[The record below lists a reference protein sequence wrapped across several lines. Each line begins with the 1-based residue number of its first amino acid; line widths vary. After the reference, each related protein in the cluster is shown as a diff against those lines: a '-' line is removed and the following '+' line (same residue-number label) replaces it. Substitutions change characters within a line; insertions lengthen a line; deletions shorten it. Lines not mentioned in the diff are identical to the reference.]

1 MPRHVTDLHSAAY
14 DGALTQEERRRYDAH
29 LAGCADCRAT
39 AAELRQA
46 VDALRAL
53 PAAQMPH
60 RVVLPATPP
69 QPERGRP
76 RIAWPQR
83 IPRPQLTPAWGAA
96 ALTVAGLAIAIVAVR
111 GHAGGGSVES
121 SSALRA
127 PSVLDTGGGSAAR
140 PVVPTAGIGT
150 CPLPVAVVPQPSGAS
165 AEPQGFANSTRV
177 TTPQRPSQQLTLAT
191 TASKVAPGERVLV
204 FAALTS
210 SSSAGGATAVVPCV
224 TLHDQGAT
232 ALAPASSAAAD
243 SAASTGKGPTPPAG
257 PAGTSVPAPGAAELV
272 PAPNTLLNGAQVQ
285 AFAPYAL
292 LPSLAVASPTAG
304 ALAGLPLQVLQ
315 IPANVA
321 PGTVL
326 QVVALVPSGLPGSA
340 DQPAVEAVLTLV
352 VS

>member
-1 MPRHVTDLHSAAY
+1 MPARHVTDLHSAAY
-14 DGALTQEERRRYDAH
+14 DGALTSDERRRYDTH
-29 LAGCADCRAT
+29 LAGCPDCRTA

-69 QPERGRP
+69 QPERRRL
-76 RIAWPQR
+76 RIPWPQR

-96 ALTVAGLAIAIVAVR
+96 VLTVAGLAIAIVAVR
-111 GHAGGGSVES
+111 GHAGGGSVETN
-121 SSALRA
+121 SAVRA
-127 PSVLDTGGGSAAR
+127 PSGLDIGGGGAAR
-140 PVVPTAGIGT
+140 SVVPTAGIGT
-150 CPLPVAVVPQPSGAS
+150 CPLPIALVPQPSGAS

-177 TTPQRPSQQLTLAT
+177 TNPQRPGQQLTLAT
-191 TASKVAPGERVLV
+191 TASRVAPGDRVLV

-210 SSSAGGATAVVPCV
+210 NAGSATAVVPCV

-232 ALAPASSAAAD
+232 ALAPASSAAAN
-243 SAASTGKGPTPPAG
+243 SAAGGTAATPPAG
-257 PAGTSVPAPGAAELV
+257 PAGTSVPAAGAAVV
-272 PAPNTLLNGAQVQ
+272 PAPDTLLNGAQVQ

-315 IPANVA
+315 IPANLA

-326 QVVALVPSGLPGSA
+326 QVVALVPSGLPGGA